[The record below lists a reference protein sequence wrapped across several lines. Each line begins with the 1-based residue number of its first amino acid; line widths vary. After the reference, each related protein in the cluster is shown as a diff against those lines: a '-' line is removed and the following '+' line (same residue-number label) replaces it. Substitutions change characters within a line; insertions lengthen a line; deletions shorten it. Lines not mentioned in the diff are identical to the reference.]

1 MPYRSSLPI
10 ASSIAGLSALAFF
23 AHATPATAY
32 EYCRRDVTGFMLG
45 CSFDTMEQCYATESG
60 IGGYCQR
67 DPFRPEADAFASAPK
82 TLYMSTR
89 GHRAKTSSKSKLREG
104 YGESSK
110 LKAPL
115 KQEA

>member
-1 MPYRSSLPI
+1 MPYRSLFRS
-10 ASSIAGLSALAFF
+10 ASSIAALSMLAFF
-23 AHATPATAY
+23 SNARPSSAY

-67 DPFRPEADAFASAPK
+67 DPFRPAADAFASAPK

-89 GHRAKTSSKSKLREG
+89 RHRAKISSKSK
-104 YGESSK
+104 
-110 LKAPL
+110 
-115 KQEA
+115 